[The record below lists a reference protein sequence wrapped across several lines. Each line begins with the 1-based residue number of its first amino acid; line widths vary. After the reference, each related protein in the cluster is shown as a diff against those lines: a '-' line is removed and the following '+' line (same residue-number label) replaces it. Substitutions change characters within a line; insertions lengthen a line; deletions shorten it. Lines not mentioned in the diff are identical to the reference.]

1 MNYHIKQNPAYK
13 LSFKKIKFPIDSQQ
27 IPCYPKILVLLSNYE
42 IIMFL
47 STSHNKI
54 DKKGRVSVPRN
65 FRTYLDLEGGSLI
78 LFKSLQFKC
87 IEGTTLKR
95 IIQYVEAID
104 EIDAM
109 SKDASILR
117 MMIADSFEIK
127 YDNEGR
133 INIPESLLSHAYIDD
148 VAVFAGIGKSFMIW
162 SDIEYEKEYQNTQKI
177 LQSSGPPKLILNKK
191 LGVSNE

>member
-1 MNYHIKQNPAYK
+1 
-13 LSFKKIKFPIDSQQ
+13 
-27 IPCYPKILVLLSNYE
+27 
-42 IIMFL
+42 MFL

-54 DKKGRVSVPRN
+54 DKKGRISVPRN

-95 IIQYVEAID
+95 MTQYVEAID

-109 SKDASILR
+109 SNDASILR
-117 MMIADSFEIK
+117 MMMADSFEVK

-133 INIPESLLSHAYIDD
+133 INIPESLLFYANINDI
-148 VAVFAGIGKSFMIW
+148 AVFTGIGKSFMIW
-162 SDIEYEKEYQNTQKI
+162 SDTNYEKEYQITQKI
-177 LQSSGPPKLILNKK
+177 LQSNGPPKLILKK
-191 LGVSNE
+191 KVGVTNE

>member
-1 MNYHIKQNPAYK
+1 
-13 LSFKKIKFPIDSQQ
+13 
-27 IPCYPKILVLLSNYE
+27 
-42 IIMFL
+42 MFL

-95 IIQYVEAID
+95 IGQYVEAID
-104 EIDAM
+104 EIDSM
-109 SKDASILR
+109 SKEASILR
-117 MMIADSFEIK
+117 MMMADSFEIK

-133 INIPESLLSHAYIDD
+133 INIPESLLSYANINGM
-148 VAVFAGIGKSFMIW
+148 AIFTGIGKSFMIW
-162 SDIEYEKEYQNTQKI
+162 SDINYEREYQNTQKI

-191 LGVSNE
+191 VSASDE